1 MKKVILKI
9 IPFYLMKLHESE
21 VHYNEASQAEG
32 ENERDGPIISNNDRR
47 RAATR
52 NTTKRW
58 IQLTFN
64 QRLKG

>member
-1 MKKVILKI
+1 
-9 IPFYLMKLHESE
+9 MKLHESE

-32 ENERDGPIISNNDRR
+32 ENERDGPIISNNNRR